1 MIFITGGI
9 FQGQEDCAK
18 KLCGPEGK
26 IADGACASLEEMEM
40 ADVVLNLHAWVRRL
54 IEDGKDPIAYA
65 GELFSANPDAI
76 YTTVEVGSGIV
87 PADPRE
93 REWREAAGRTG
104 CLAAAKSDQVIRIV
118 CGIAARIK

>member
-9 FQGQEDCAK
+9 FQGQDAYAK
-18 KLCGPEGK
+18 ELCGPEGK

-40 ADVVLNLHAWVRRL
+40 ADVVLNLHAWVKRL
-54 IEDGKDPIAYA
+54 IEDGKDPISYA
-65 GELFSANPDAI
+65 ETLFSANPDAI

-87 PADPRE
+87 PIDPLE
-93 REWREAAGRTG
+93 RDWREAAGRAG
-104 CLAAAKSDQVIRIV
+104 CLAAARSDQVIRII